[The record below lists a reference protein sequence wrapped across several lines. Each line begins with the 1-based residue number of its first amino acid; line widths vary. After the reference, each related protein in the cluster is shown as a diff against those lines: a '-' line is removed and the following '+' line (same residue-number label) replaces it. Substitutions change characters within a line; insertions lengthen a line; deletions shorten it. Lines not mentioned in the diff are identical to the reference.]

1 MNNRIVLFFTIAVLA
16 GMGILLAIN
25 MSSILTG
32 QPAHQTYLKYN
43 NVRGM
48 AVGHNQMLYTLN
60 FKQQND
66 VIDILN
72 RSVRVLGVK
81 PGKRQKPN
89 IEKIVVYQFDNQ
101 PDIVITPIAYVD
113 GNLVYSVPQWDQDGY
128 LMELSDGDMQKLLMQ
143 TYDP

>member
-72 RSVRVLGVK
+72 RSVRVLEVK

-89 IEKIVVYQFDNQ
+89 IEKIVVYQFDHL
-101 PDIVITPIAYVD
+101 PDLIITPIAYVD
-113 GNLVYSVPQWDQDGY
+113 GNLVYSVPQWNEDGY
-128 LMELSDGDMQKLLMQ
+128 MMELSDGDMQKLLTQ